1 MQTLGSFVED
11 SWWFS
16 TDPGQP
22 VLDATTGE
30 EVARLATRGLPT
42 EAMVRFARD
51 VGGPALRAL
60 GFQDRGALLG
70 ALGAYLS
77 EHVDTLHDASTVAGA
92 TARDAWFDVEGGIGV
107 LYSYAS
113 LAKRSL
119 PEGNVLRDGEVE
131 RLDRG
136 GRFAGRHIFVPRRG
150 VEVQINAFNFP
161 VWGPL
166 EKLAPALLA
175 GMPTIIKPASQTA
188 PVTHRLVQLIIDSG
202 LLPPGALQ
210 LVAGGAED
218 LLDHLGPQDT
228 IAFTGSAATAELLR
242 SHPSVRT
249 RGTHLTVETDSLN
262 ASILGPDAVPGTN
275 EFDLYV
281 SQLVDELTIKAG
293 QRCTAIRRALV
304 PASLVGAVVEAATER
319 LSAVTVGDP
328 RRPDVVMGPLA
339 SLAQRAE
346 VRTRIH
352 ELARAADVVV
362 GGDLGDVLG
371 ADPERGAFVAPTL
384 LVARDADRDEPHR
397 IEAFGPVAT
406 VLGYRDPQHAAQL
419 AARGAGSL
427 VASVVSADARVVDE
441 LVMELAPWHGR
452 ILVLDATSAPA
463 STGHGSPLPRL
474 LHGGPGRA
482 GGGEELGGMRAVMRH
497 LARTAVQGTPSVLGR
512 IAAQWVPGAP
522 RHLGE
527 HPFRKPTSALQ
538 LGDAISAGPR
548 VVTADDI
555 AAFAALSGDHFYAHT
570 NPEAA
575 AANPLFGGI
584 VAHGYLVVSLAAGLF
599 VNPEPGPV
607 LANYGVDNLRFLTP
621 VRPGDALS
629 VTLTAKEITPRAAMP
644 YDEVRWDAEV
654 TRDGD
659 GAIVARYDVLTMV
672 ARTWP
677 LEADPEASAPRG

>member
-1 MQTLGSFVED
+1 METLGSYVED

-16 TDPGQP
+16 TDPGRP

-60 GFQDRGALLG
+60 GFQGRGALLS

-77 EHVDTLHDASTVAGA
+77 AHVDELHEASAVAGA
-92 TARDAWFDVEGGIGV
+92 TPRDAWFDVEGGIGV

-119 PEGNVLRDGEVE
+119 PDGNVLRDGDVE

-136 GRFAGRHIFVPRRG
+136 GRFGGRHIFVPRRG

-161 VWGPL
+161 VWSPL
-166 EKLAPALLA
+166 EKLGPALLA
-175 GMPTIIKPASQTA
+175 GIPTIIKPASQTA
-188 PVTHRLVQLIIDSG
+188 PVSHRLVQLIVASG
-202 LLPPGALQ
+202 ILPTGALQ
-210 LVAGGAED
+210 LVSGGAED
-218 LLDHLGPQDT
+218 LLDHLGPQDM
-228 IAFTGSAATAELLR
+228 IAFTGSATTAELLR
-242 SHPSVRT
+242 SHPAVRT
-249 RGTHLTVETDSLN
+249 RGTQLTVETDSLN
-262 ASILGPDAVPGTN
+262 ASILGPDAVPGTS

-281 SQLVDELTIKAG
+281 AQLVDELTIKAG

-304 PASLVGAVVEAATER
+304 PASLVGSVVEAARER
-319 LSAVTVGDP
+319 LSTVRVGDP
-328 RRPDVVMGPLA
+328 RHPDVVMGPLA

-346 VRTRIH
+346 VRTRIR
-352 ELARAADVVV
+352 ELEQAADVVV
-362 GGDLGDVLG
+362 GGDDLGDVIG

-384 LVARDADRDEPHR
+384 LVARDADREEPHH

-406 VLGYRDPQHAAQL
+406 LLGYRDPTHAAEL

-427 VASVVSADARVVDE
+427 VASVVSADAGVVDA
-441 LVMELAPWHGR
+441 LVTELAPWHGR

-482 GGGEELGGMRAVMRH
+482 GGGEELGGMRAVTRH
-497 LARTAVQGTPSVLGR
+497 LARTAVQGSPSVLSR
-512 IAAQWVPGAP
+512 VAAQWVPGAP
-522 RHLGE
+522 RHVGE
-527 HPFRKPTSALQ
+527 HPFRKPTSTLR
-538 LGDAISAGPR
+538 LGDAVSAGPR
-548 VVTADDI
+548 VVTDDDI

-575 AANPLFGGI
+575 RANPLFGGI

-599 VNPEPGPV
+599 VDPEPGPV

-629 VTLTAKEITPRAAMP
+629 VTLTVKEITPRAGMP

-654 TRDGD
+654 TREAD
-659 GAIVARYDVLTMV
+659 GATVARYDVLTMV

-677 LEADPEASAPRG
+677 LEAPSAEPIG